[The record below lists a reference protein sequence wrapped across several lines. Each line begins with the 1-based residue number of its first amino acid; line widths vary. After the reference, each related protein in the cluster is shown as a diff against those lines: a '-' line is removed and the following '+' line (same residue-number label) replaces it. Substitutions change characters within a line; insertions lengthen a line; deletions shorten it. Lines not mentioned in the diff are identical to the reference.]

1 MARIIDTLS
10 IRVRMRIEMSL
21 WDMCKLA
28 ILGYKSKSRK
38 ISIEE
43 QLEHLGGLWKMKE
56 TKAG

>member
-10 IRVRMRIEMSL
+10 IRVRIQMSL

-56 TKAG
+56 AKAS